1 MQNVVMHFKL
11 HGLKKIYPGLQ
22 KYYDS
27 REELAEIAITD
38 LDQVAYWFLSQ
49 HLTMYYGYK
58 GDAEWYYRD
67 PIPGSQELVKIK
79 GPEDVV
85 SMVDAHAKESTKIC
99 HMYIVNGAGFYN
111 EDGFPWQSD
120 DDDRPYQYD
129 DEGSAEDE
137 AEQDDTSPVMKK
149 QRPDE

>member
-1 MQNVVMHFKL
+1 
-11 HGLKKIYPGLQ
+11 
-22 KYYDS
+22 
-27 REELAEIAITD
+27 
-38 LDQVAYWFLSQ
+38 
-49 HLTMYYGYK
+49 
-58 GDAEWYYRD
+58 
-67 PIPGSQELVKIK
+67 
-79 GPEDVV
+79 
-85 SMVDAHAKESTKIC
+85 MVDAHAKESTKIC